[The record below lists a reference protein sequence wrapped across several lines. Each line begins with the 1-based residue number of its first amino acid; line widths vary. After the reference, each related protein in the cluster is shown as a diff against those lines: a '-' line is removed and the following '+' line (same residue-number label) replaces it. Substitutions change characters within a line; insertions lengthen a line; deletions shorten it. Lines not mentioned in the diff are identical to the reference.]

1 MRSLHTLARQLALIS
16 ILALAGCQMALPFGG
31 GDTPPAAALPGGEIE
46 VTALDPVAGTAA
58 LPDVSSPGADAAL
71 PDLQSED
78 SLAAEDPPAAPLAK
92 DEAPAD
98 TAAEAAEE
106 EPVAAPVE
114 VKSDAQLRCE
124 RQGGDWASGSES
136 ALKTC
141 VKPTGDGGKQCSR
154 QTDCKGECLAR
165 SGTCAPISPL
175 LGCND
180 ILLADGTRTTQCI
193 E

>member
-1 MRSLHTLARQLALIS
+1 MPRGPLLALLAALTLAA
-16 ILALAGCQMALPFGG
+16 CQMTLPFGG
-31 GDTPPAAALPGGEIE
+31 EKSSPPAALPGGVIE
-46 VTALDPVAGTAA
+46 VTSLDAPPAEAAA
-58 LPDVSSPGADAAL
+58 LTPV
-71 PDLQSED
+71 
-78 SLAAEDPPAAPLAK
+78 AAEDAPPAQDVAQEEVPLSEPTETKIDVPDAP
-92 DEAPAD
+92 P
-98 TAAEAAEE
+98 
-106 EPVAAPVE
+106 PPP
-114 VKSDAQLRCE
+114 KSDAQLRCE
-124 RQGGDWASGSES
+124 RQGGDWVSNSNT

-165 SGTCAPISPL
+165 SRTCAPISPL